1 MFDEACS
8 LTLCLSASFSVHVI
22 LSLLLCVFQSIFV
35 CLSVL
40 IALSVTPSALFAVS
54 IYIYNLLSLSLS
66 LCPCLFLAL
75 HLTRLLCCDKWKVK
89 SLKGN
94 NRRILLFAGCL
105 WLSALIWKPFL
116 FRYLN
121 VRGLE
126 DDIWK

>member
-1 MFDEACS
+1 MRHALS
-8 LTLCLSASFSVHVI
+8 LSVSLPLFQYMSFS
-22 LSLLLCVFQSIFV
+22 LSFSMYFTVCLRL

-40 IALSVTPSALFAVS
+40 IALSVTPSALFAV
-54 IYIYNLLSLSLS
+54 YIYNRLSLSLS

-75 HLTRLLCCDKWKVK
+75 HLTRLLCCDKWKLK

-94 NRRILLFAGCL
+94 NRGILQFPSCL

>member
-1 MFDEACS
+1 MRHALS
-8 LTLCLSASFSVHVI
+8 LSVSLPLFQYMSFS
-22 LSLLLCVFQSIFV
+22 LSFSMYFTVCLRL

-54 IYIYNLLSLSLS
+54 LSIYNLLSLSLS

-94 NRRILLFAGCL
+94 NRCILQFVGCL